1 MTLIVRYT
9 IENHPFLIGDVL
21 LSGKEEVGRYL
32 NLPTVGDTRS
42 VYPEGSGFVIAGLR
56 QKVSV
61 LAENLVVGWAG
72 GPLNRENRHQG
83 ARRTESKAAVYG
95 RCPQTFLQKLRN
107 GS

>member
-1 MTLIVRYT
+1 MTLIARYT

-32 NLPTVGDTRS
+32 NLPTVGDTRP

-56 QKVSV
+56 QKISV

-72 GPLNRENRHQG
+72 GHSIENRHQG
-83 ARRTESKAAVYG
+83 AQRTESKAAVYG